1 MKLKSIQLKIVLLA
15 GVCLLVAASVL
26 VLFGISSTHKTQDYV
41 SEKVGKLLRETAEV
55 NLQALAKN
63 QAANIQSILQ
73 ENLDTSRTLGI
84 IFGALKKHNDL
95 QADGDQPDTR
105 IRATLNDILKTVLEN
120 NPRFLGAY
128 TAFEPNGLDGQDKA
142 FAGQNTTGQ
151 DNTGRFV
158 PYWNRDTDGK
168 IGSQFLIEFE
178 TMVADPNGVQKGKA
192 YLVPKNEGKENVL
205 DPFAYVVQGKTAWL
219 TSISAPIMSDGK
231 FYGMAGTDLRLGFLQ
246 QLAKEVDANLYNGQG
261 EVVFVS
267 NMGLV
272 AASSEHPDFIG
283 GSIEKEFPKEWQRIV
298 SDVQQGRATVGE
310 DENGNLLALAP
321 ITMGRTERPWS
332 VALRVSPEVIL
343 AQATALDKEL
353 ALQSS
358 RSSMLQMAI
367 GGGVT
372 LAVILLMWF
381 FARSLTKP
389 LQKAARFAG
398 QVAEGDFSHSLDV
411 HQSDEIGTLANALRT
426 MVTNL
431 QEMIAQAEE
440 KKLEAAQ
447 EAEAARKATEEA
459 EQARERAAQAQRQG
473 MLDAAGRLETVVVNV
488 MDSSSVLSEQI
499 RQARAGADEQSKH
512 TGETASSMEE
522 MNATVLEVA
531 RHAAEAAE
539 RSETAKARA
548 QEGADVVH
556 KVVTAI
562 NLVQDQAGQ
571 LKQNMNSLGEQAQG
585 IGQVIDVISDIA
597 DQTNLLALNAAIEA
611 ARAGEAGRGF
621 AVVADEV
628 RKLAEKTMAA
638 TTEVGNA
645 IQAIQNGA
653 STSIDGVERA
663 TKAVDE
669 ATMLAQE
676 SGAVLSEIVQI
687 VEASADQV
695 RSIATA
701 SEQQSAA
708 SDEITRA
715 IGEINHISV
724 QTTGV
729 MDESTKAVHAMSD
742 QARSLEQL
750 VTELKAG

>member
-1 MKLKSIQLKIVLLA
+1 
-15 GVCLLVAASVL
+15 
-26 VLFGISSTHKTQDYV
+26 
-41 SEKVGKLLRETAEV
+41 
-55 NLQALAKN
+55 
-63 QAANIQSILQ
+63 
-73 ENLDTSRTLGI
+73 
-84 IFGALKKHNDL
+84 
-95 QADGDQPDTR
+95 
-105 IRATLNDILKTVLEN
+105 
-120 NPRFLGAY
+120 
-128 TAFEPNGLDGQDKA
+128 
-142 FAGQNTTGQ
+142 
-151 DNTGRFV
+151 
-158 PYWNRDTDGK
+158 
-168 IGSQFLIEFE
+168 
-178 TMVADPNGVQKGKA
+178 MVADPNGVQKGKA

-473 MLDAAGRLETVVVNV
+473 MLDAAGRVGNGGRQCNGFFQRVVRADKTGPGRCGRTIQTYGRDRILHGGNERHCAG
-488 MDSSSVLSEQI
+488 S
-499 RQARAGADEQSKH
+499 RQARGRSRRTFGKPP
-512 TGETASSMEE
+512 
-522 MNATVLEVA
+522 
-531 RHAAEAAE
+531 RHAL
-539 RSETAKARA
+539 RKARTLCTRWSLPSIWFRIRP
-548 QEGADVVH
+548 GSSS
-556 KVVTAI
+556 K
-562 NLVQDQAGQ
+562 
-571 LKQNMNSLGEQAQG
+571 NMNSLGEQAQG